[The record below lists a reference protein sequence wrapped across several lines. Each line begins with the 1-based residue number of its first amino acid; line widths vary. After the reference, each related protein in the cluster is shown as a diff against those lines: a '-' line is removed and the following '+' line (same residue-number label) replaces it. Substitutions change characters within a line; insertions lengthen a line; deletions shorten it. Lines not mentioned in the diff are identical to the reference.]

1 MVGPPTLIS
10 KSAHRHAT
18 DQCDRS
24 NSSIE
29 VPASWADLDLCQVDK
44 LRKPINLESSILL
57 QALFHCLTIIVVQL
71 DHKVFWNPTFPSI
84 FGWNLY
90 LSSLLSSS
98 CFHWLIGLTLHS
110 KPCIYF
116 TSFCSFFLSYFKT
129 NWANICWSIS
139 LVPTLSNIQYSL
151 NKPYLFR

>member
-10 KSAHRHAT
+10 KSAHGHAT
-18 DQCDRS
+18 DQCDRG
-24 NSSIE
+24 NSSTE

-57 QALFHCLTIIVVQL
+57 QALFHCLTIVVQL
-71 DHKVFWNPTFPSI
+71 DHKVFWDPTFPSI
-84 FGWNLY
+84 LGWNLY

-110 KPCIYF
+110 KPCIYS
-116 TSFCSFFLSYFKT
+116 TSFYSFFLSYFKT
-129 NWANICWSIS
+129 NWADICWSIS

-151 NKPYLFR
+151 NKP